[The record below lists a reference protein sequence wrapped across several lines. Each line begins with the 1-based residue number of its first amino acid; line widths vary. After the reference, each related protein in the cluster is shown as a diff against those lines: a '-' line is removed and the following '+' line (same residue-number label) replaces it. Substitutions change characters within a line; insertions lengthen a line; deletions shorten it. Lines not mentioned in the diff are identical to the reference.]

1 MNQNTIQRS
10 VCPYDCPDCCGL
22 LVEVENGKAIRVAGD
37 PAHSFTRGTLCPK
50 MAHYERTVHSD
61 KRIMTPLKR
70 VGKKGEGRFI
80 PIRWDE
86 AIAEIAER
94 WRAIIRDYGAEAILP
109 YSYAGT
115 MGTIGYSAGHAL
127 FYALGAT
134 SLDRTICAPAKSRGY
149 RDVMGATLPTAPQ
162 EAQKSDM
169 IVLWSISMLATDI
182 HFRHDIEIARKNGAK
197 IYCIDT
203 YRTKTADYADTFLC
217 PRPGT
222 DGALA
227 LGILHTLVQD
237 GLADRSFLE
246 QYVQGADALER
257 KVLPRYT
264 PEAVEAIAGITAGD
278 IRTFAH
284 AYGRARAPFIRL
296 GSGQSRYANGAMTT
310 RLITC
315 LPAFV
320 GAYAKKGGGLLTS
333 ASGSHAFDKSIIRR
347 PDLEKPGVRHINMCE
362 LGRALNDKDLIP
374 PVKALYIYSSN
385 PACTAPDQ
393 NQVLRGLQREDLFT
407 VVHERFL
414 TDTARYADIVLP
426 ATTSLESEDLYYS
439 YGHYTIQRA
448 RAVIPP
454 VGESKSNWQAA
465 CLLAKAMHLK
475 DSIFDKSEED
485 LVEELIDSTREAWPL
500 PLCDDALQQLSDCCP
515 VDLPLPRDYKMVFK
529 TPSGRIEIENP
540 RCQPPLPDYF
550 PPHGDDEPF
559 QLINAP
565 DMRILDSS
573 FNERDELT
581 RGNIMTLL
589 IHPDDAAARGLK
601 DGDPVIARNKRGHIH
616 FTLRLSGRVKRGT
629 LVTEGVWW
637 QAYTRDGNTNRLTSM
652 RLTDKDGGSTFY
664 DVCVD
669 IERA

>member
-1 MNQNTIQRS
+1 MNEIKPS

-22 LVEVENGKAIRVAGD
+22 LITVEDGKAVCVAGD
-37 PAHSFTRGTLCPK
+37 PEHAFTRGTLCPK
-50 MAHYERTVHSD
+50 MAHYERTVHSP
-61 KRIMTPLKR
+61 KRIMTPLR
-70 VGKKGEGRFI
+70 RIGQKGEGRFS
-80 PIRWDE
+80 PIGWDE
-86 AIAEIAER
+86 AIEEIARR
-94 WRAIIRDYGAEAILP
+94 WHGIIKEYGAEAILP

-162 EAQKSDM
+162 EAQHSDM

-182 HFRHDIEIARKNGAK
+182 HFRHDIEMARKRGAK
-197 IYCIDT
+197 VYCIDT
-203 YRTKTADYADTFLC
+203 YRTKTADYADAFLC

-227 LGILHTLVQD
+227 LAILHVLVRD
-237 GLADRSFLE
+237 GLADRAFLKE
-246 QYVQGADALER
+246 YVQGADELEQ
-257 KVLPRYT
+257 KVLPHYT
-264 PEAVEAIAGITAGD
+264 PEAAAAITGVPAAD
-278 IRTFAH
+278 IRAFAH
-284 AYGRARAPFIRL
+284 AYGNARAPFIRL
-296 GSGQSRYANGAMTT
+296 GSGQSRYVNGAMTS

-333 ASGSHAFDKSIIRR
+333 ASGSHAFDKNIIRR
-347 PDLEKPGVRHINMCE
+347 PDLEQRGVRHINMCE
-362 LGRALNDKDLIP
+362 LGRALNDPDLTP
-374 PVKALYIYSSN
+374 PIKALYIYSSN

-407 VVHERFL
+407 IVHERFL
-414 TDTARYADIVLP
+414 TDTTRYADIVLP

-465 CLLAKAMHLK
+465 RLLAKAMHLT
-475 DSIFDKSEED
+475 DPIFDQTEED
-485 LVEELIDSTREAWPL
+485 LVEALIASTKKAWPL
-500 PLCDDALQQLSDCCP
+500 PLTSEALQKLRDCLP
-515 VDLPLPRDYKMVFK
+515 VDLPLPEDYKLHFA
-529 TPSGRIEIENP
+529 TPSGKIEIKNP
-540 RCQPPLPDYF
+540 RCQPPLPDYL
-550 PPHGDDEPF
+550 PPHKNSEPF
-559 QLINAP
+559 HLINAP

-581 RGNIMTLL
+581 RDGIMTLL
-589 IHPDDAAARGLK
+589 IHPDDAAERGLQ
-601 DGDPVIARNKRGHIH
+601 DGDPVRARNDRGQAR
-616 FTLRLSGRVKRGT
+616 FTLRLSERVKRGT

-637 QAYTRDGNTNRLTSM
+637 QCYTKDGNTNRLTSM
-652 RLTDKDGGSTFY
+652 RLTDKEGGSTFY
-664 DVCVD
+664 DVSVT
-669 IERA
+669 IEKN

>member
-1 MNQNTIQRS
+1 MNEIKPS

-22 LVEVENGKAIRVAGD
+22 LITVENGKAVHVVGD
-37 PAHSFTRGTLCPK
+37 PAHAFTRGTLCPK
-50 MAHYERTVHSD
+50 MAHYERTVHSP
-61 KRIMTPLKR
+61 KRIMTPLR
-70 VGKKGEGRFI
+70 RIGQKGEGRFI
-80 PIRWDE
+80 PIGWEE
-86 AIAEIAER
+86 AIEEITGR
-94 WRAIIRDYGAEAILP
+94 WQSIIRDYGAEAILP

-162 EAQKSDM
+162 EAQHSDM

-182 HFRHDIEIARKNGAK
+182 HFRHDIEMARKRGARV
-197 IYCIDT
+197 YCIDT
-203 YRTKTADYADTFLC
+203 YRTKTADYADAFLC

-227 LGILHTLVQD
+227 LAILHVLVRD
-237 GLADRSFLE
+237 GLADRAFLKE
-246 QYVQGADALER
+246 YVQGADELEQ
-257 KVLPRYT
+257 KVLPHCT
-264 PEAVEAIAGITAGD
+264 PEAAAAITGVPAAD
-278 IRTFAH
+278 IRAFAH
-284 AYGRARAPFIRL
+284 AYGSARAPFIRL
-296 GSGQSRYANGAMTT
+296 GSGQSRYTNGAMTS

-333 ASGSHAFDKSIIRR
+333 ASGSHAFDKNIIRR
-347 PDLEKPGVRHINMCE
+347 PDLEHPGVRHINMCE
-362 LGRALNDKDLIP
+362 LGRALNDPDLTP
-374 PVKALYIYSSN
+374 PIKALYIYSSN

-414 TDTARYADIVLP
+414 TDTTRYADIVLP

-454 VGESKSNWQAA
+454 VGESKSNWQTAR
-465 CLLAKAMHLK
+465 LLAKAMHLT
-475 DSIFDKSEED
+475 DPIFAKTEED
-485 LVEELIDSTREAWPL
+485 LVEALIASTREAWPL
-500 PLCDDALQQLSDCCP
+500 PLTDEALQRLRDSHP
-515 VDLPLPRDYKMVFK
+515 VDLPLPEDYKLHFA
-529 TPSGRIEIENP
+529 TPSGKIEIQNP
-540 RCQPPLPDYF
+540 RCQPPLPDYL
-550 PPHGDDEPF
+550 PPHKNSEPF
-559 QLINAP
+559 HLINAP

-581 RGNIMTLL
+581 NGNIMTLL
-589 IHPDDAAARGLK
+589 IHPEDAAARGLQ
-601 DGDPVIARNKRGHIH
+601 DGDPVRARNQRGHAH
-616 FTLRLSGRVKRGT
+616 FILKLSDRVNRGT

-637 QAYTRDGNTNRLTSM
+637 QAYTKDGNINRLTSM

-664 DVCVD
+664 DVSID
-669 IERA
+669 IEKA

>member
-1 MNQNTIQRS
+1 MTEIKPS

-22 LVEVENGKAIRVAGD
+22 LITVEDGKAVCVAGD
-37 PAHSFTRGTLCPK
+37 PEHAFTRGTLCPK
-50 MAHYERTVHSD
+50 MAHYERTVHSP
-61 KRIMTPLKR
+61 KRIMTPLR
-70 VGKKGEGRFI
+70 RIGQKGEGRFI
-80 PIRWDE
+80 PIGWDE
-86 AIAEIAER
+86 AIEEIAGR
-94 WRAIIRDYGAEAILP
+94 WQSIIRDYGAEAILP

-162 EAQKSDM
+162 EAQHSDM

-182 HFRHDIEIARKNGAK
+182 HFRHDIEMARKRGARV
-197 IYCIDT
+197 YCIDT
-203 YRTKTADYADTFLC
+203 YRTKTADYADAFLC

-227 LGILHTLVQD
+227 LAILHVLVQD
-237 GLADRSFLE
+237 DLADRAFLKE
-246 QYVQGADALER
+246 YVQGADELEQ
-257 KVLPRYT
+257 KVLPHYT
-264 PEAVEAIAGITAGD
+264 PEAAAAITGVPAAA
-278 IRTFAH
+278 IRAFAH
-284 AYGRARAPFIRL
+284 AYGNARAPFIRL
-296 GSGQSRYANGAMTT
+296 GSGQSRYTNGAMTS

-333 ASGSHAFDKSIIRR
+333 ASGSHAFDKNIIRR
-347 PDLEKPGVRHINMCE
+347 PDLEQRGVRHINMCE
-362 LGRALNDKDLIP
+362 LGRALNDTDLTP

-393 NQVLRGLQREDLFT
+393 NQVLHGLQREDLFT

-414 TDTARYADIVLP
+414 TDTTRYADIVLP

-454 VGESKSNWQAA
+454 VGESKSNWQTVR
-465 CLLAKAMHLK
+465 LLAKAMHLT
-475 DSIFDKSEED
+475 DPIFTKTEED
-485 LVEELIDSTREAWPL
+485 LVEAIIDSTKKAWPL
-500 PLCDDALQQLSDCCP
+500 PLTGEALQRLRDSHP
-515 VDLPLPRDYKMVFK
+515 VDLPLPEDYKLHFA
-529 TPSGRIEIENP
+529 TPSGKIEIQNP
-540 RCQPPLPDYF
+540 RCQPPLPDYL
-550 PPHGDDEPF
+550 PPHKNSEPF
-559 QLINAP
+559 HLINAP

-581 RGNIMTLL
+581 NGNIMTLL
-589 IHPDDAAARGLK
+589 IHPQDAAARGLH
-601 DGDPVIARNKRGHIH
+601 DGDPVRAKNKRGHAH
-616 FTLRLSGRVKRGT
+616 FILKLSDRVNRGT

-637 QAYTRDGNTNRLTSM
+637 QAYTKDGNTNRLTSM

-664 DVCVD
+664 DVSVT
-669 IERA
+669 IEKA

>member
-1 MNQNTIQRS
+1 MTEIKPS

-22 LVEVENGKAIRVAGD
+22 LITVEDGKAVRVAGD
-37 PAHSFTRGTLCPK
+37 PEHAFTRGTLCPK
-50 MAHYERTVHSD
+50 MAHYERTVHSA

-70 VGKKGEGRFI
+70 TGRKGEGCFA
-80 PIRWDE
+80 PISWDE
-86 AIAEIAER
+86 AIAEIARR
-94 WRAIIRDYGAEAILP
+94 WQSIIHDYGAEAILP

-162 EAQKSDM
+162 EAQHSDM
-169 IVLWSISMLATDI
+169 IILWSISMLATDI
-182 HFRHDIEIARKNGAK
+182 HFRHDIEIARRNGAK
-197 IYCIDT
+197 VYCIDT
-203 YRTKTADYADTFLC
+203 YRTRTADYADAFLC

-227 LGILHTLVQD
+227 LAVLRVLVRD
-237 GLADRSFLE
+237 GLADRTFLKE
-246 QYVQGADALER
+246 YVQGADELEQ
-257 KVLPRYT
+257 KILPHYT
-264 PEAVEAIAGITAGD
+264 PEAAAAITGVPAAD
-278 IRTFAH
+278 IRAFAH
-284 AYGRARAPFIRL
+284 AYGNARAPFIRL
-296 GSGQSRYANGAMTT
+296 GSGQSRYVNGAMTS

-333 ASGSHAFDKSIIRR
+333 ASGSHAFDKDIVRR
-347 PDLEKPGVRHINMCE
+347 PDLEQRGVRHINMCE
-362 LGRALNDKDLIP
+362 LGRALNDDALEP
-374 PVKALYIYSSN
+374 PIKALYIYSSN

-414 TDTARYADIVLP
+414 TDTTRYADIVLP

-465 CLLAKAMHLK
+465 CLLARAMHLQ
-475 DSIFDKSEED
+475 DPIFQKTEED
-485 LVEELIDSTREAWPL
+485 LVEALIDSISKAWPL
-500 PLCDDALQQLSDCCP
+500 PLTSEEFQWLRDCRP
-515 VDLPLPRDYKMVFK
+515 VDLPLPEGYKLRFA
-529 TPSGRIEIENP
+529 TPSGKIEIENP
-540 RCQPPLPDYF
+540 VCQPPLPDYL
-550 PPHGDDEPF
+550 PPHRDSEPF
-559 QLINAP
+559 HLINAP
-565 DMRILDSS
+565 DMRVLDSS

-581 RGNIMTLL
+581 RGSIMTLL
-589 IHPDDAAARGLK
+589 IHPDDAAARGLQ
-601 DGDPVIARNKRGHIH
+601 DGDPVRARNRRGHTH
-616 FTLRLSGRVKRGT
+616 FILKLSNRVRRGT
-629 LVTEGVWW
+629 LVTEGIWW
-637 QAYTRDGNTNRLTSM
+637 QAYTQDGNTNRLTFM

-664 DVCVD
+664 DISVD
-669 IERA
+669 IEKA

>member
-1 MNQNTIQRS
+1 MNEIKPS

-22 LVEVENGKAIRVAGD
+22 LITVEDGKAVCVAGD
-37 PAHSFTRGTLCPK
+37 PEHAFTRGTLCPK
-50 MAHYERTVHSD
+50 MAHYERTVHSA

-70 VGKKGEGRFI
+70 VGQKGEGRFS
-80 PIRWDE
+80 PIGWDE
-86 AIAEIAER
+86 AIEEIARR
-94 WRAIIRDYGAEAILP
+94 WHGIIKEYGAEAILP

-162 EAQKSDM
+162 EAQHSDM

-182 HFRHDIEIARKNGAK
+182 HFRHDIEMARKRGAK
-197 IYCIDT
+197 VYCIDT
-203 YRTKTADYADTFLC
+203 YRTKTADYADAFLC

-227 LGILHTLVQD
+227 LAILHVLVQD
-237 GLADRSFLE
+237 DLADRAFLKE
-246 QYVQGADALER
+246 YVQGADELEQ
-257 KVLPRYT
+257 KVLPHYT
-264 PEAVEAIAGITAGD
+264 LEAAAAITGVPAAA
-278 IRTFAH
+278 IRAFAH
-284 AYGRARAPFIRL
+284 AYGNARAPFIRL
-296 GSGQSRYANGAMTT
+296 GSGQSRYTNGAMTS

-333 ASGSHAFDKSIIRR
+333 ASGSHAFDKNIIRR
-347 PDLEKPGVRHINMCE
+347 PDLEQRGVRHINMCE
-362 LGRALNDKDLIP
+362 LGRALNDPDLTP
-374 PVKALYIYSSN
+374 PIKALYIYSSN

-414 TDTARYADIVLP
+414 TDTTRYADIVLP

-454 VGESKSNWQAA
+454 VGESKSNWQTAR
-465 CLLAKAMHLK
+465 LLAKAMHLT
-475 DSIFDKSEED
+475 DPIFDQTEED
-485 LVEELIDSTREAWPL
+485 LVEALIASTKKAWPL
-500 PLCDDALQQLSDCCP
+500 PLSSEALQKLRDCLP
-515 VDLPLPRDYKMVFK
+515 VDLPLPEDYKLHFA
-529 TPSGRIEIENP
+529 TPSGKIEIKNP
-540 RCQPPLPDYF
+540 RCQPPLPDYL
-550 PPHGDDEPF
+550 PPHKNSEPF
-559 QLINAP
+559 HLINAP

-581 RGNIMTLL
+581 RDGIMTLL
-589 IHPDDAAARGLK
+589 IHPEDAAARGLQ
-601 DGDPVIARNKRGHIH
+601 DGDPVRARNQRGHAH
-616 FTLRLSGRVKRGT
+616 FTLKLSDCVNRGT

-637 QAYTRDGNTNRLTSM
+637 QAYTKDGNTNRLTSM

-664 DVCVD
+664 DVSID
-669 IERA
+669 IEKA

>member
-1 MNQNTIQRS
+1 MTEIKPS

-22 LVEVENGKAIRVAGD
+22 LITVEDGKAVRVAGD
-37 PAHSFTRGTLCPK
+37 PEHAFTRGTLCPK
-50 MAHYERTVHSD
+50 MAHYERTVHSA
-61 KRIMTPLKR
+61 KRILTPLRR
-70 VGKKGEGRFI
+70 VGQKGEGRFI
-80 PIRWDE
+80 PIGWDE
-86 AIAEIAER
+86 AIEEIAGR
-94 WRAIIRDYGAEAILP
+94 WQSIIRDYGAEAILP

-162 EAQKSDM
+162 EAQHSDM

-182 HFRHDIEIARKNGAK
+182 HFRHDIEMARKRGAK
-197 IYCIDT
+197 VYCIDT
-203 YRTKTADYADTFLC
+203 YRTKTADYADAFLC

-227 LGILHTLVQD
+227 LAILHVLVRD
-237 GLADRSFLE
+237 GLADRAFLKE
-246 QYVQGADALER
+246 YVQGADELEQ
-257 KVLPRYT
+257 KVLPHYT
-264 PEAVEAIAGITAGD
+264 PEAAAAITGVPAAD
-278 IRTFAH
+278 IRAFAH
-284 AYGRARAPFIRL
+284 AYGSARAPFIRL
-296 GSGQSRYANGAMTT
+296 GSGQSRYTNGAMTS

-333 ASGSHAFDKSIIRR
+333 ASGSHAFDKNIIRR
-347 PDLEKPGVRHINMCE
+347 PDLEQRGVRHINMCE
-362 LGRALNDKDLIP
+362 LGRALNDIDLTP
-374 PVKALYIYSSN
+374 PIKALYIYSSN

-414 TDTARYADIVLP
+414 TDTTRYADIVLP

-454 VGESKSNWQAA
+454 VGESKSNWQTAR
-465 CLLAKAMHLK
+465 LLAKAMHLT
-475 DSIFDKSEED
+475 DPIFAKTEED
-485 LVEELIDSTREAWPL
+485 LVEALIASTKKAWPL
-500 PLCDDALQQLSDCCP
+500 PLTGEALQRLRDCHP
-515 VDLPLPRDYKMVFK
+515 VDLPLPADYKLHFA
-529 TPSGRIEIENP
+529 TPSGKIEIKNP
-540 RCQPPLPDYF
+540 RCQPPLPDYL
-550 PPHGDDEPF
+550 PPHKNSEPF
-559 QLINAP
+559 HLINAP

-581 RGNIMTLL
+581 NGNIMTLL
-589 IHPDDAAARGLK
+589 IHPQDAAARGLH
-601 DGDPVIARNKRGHIH
+601 DGDPVRAKNKRGHAH
-616 FTLRLSGRVKRGT
+616 FILKLSDRVNRGT

-637 QAYTRDGNTNRLTSM
+637 QAYTKDGNTNRLTSM

-664 DVCVD
+664 DVSVT
-669 IERA
+669 IEKA

>member
-1 MNQNTIQRS
+1 MTEIKPS

-22 LVEVENGKAIRVAGD
+22 LITVEDGKAVRVAGD
-37 PAHSFTRGTLCPK
+37 PEHAFTRGTLCPK
-50 MAHYERTVHSD
+50 MAHYERTVHSA
-61 KRIMTPLKR
+61 KRILTPLR
-70 VGKKGEGRFI
+70 RIGQKGEGRFI
-80 PIRWDE
+80 PIGWDE
-86 AIAEIAER
+86 AIEEIAGR
-94 WRAIIRDYGAEAILP
+94 WQSIIRDYGAEAILP

-162 EAQKSDM
+162 EAQHSDM

-182 HFRHDIEIARKNGAK
+182 HFRHDIEMARKRGAK
-197 IYCIDT
+197 VYCIDT
-203 YRTKTADYADTFLC
+203 YRTKTADYADAFLC

-227 LGILHTLVQD
+227 LAILHVLVQD
-237 GLADRSFLE
+237 GLADRAFLKE
-246 QYVQGADALER
+246 YVQGADELEQ
-257 KVLPRYT
+257 KVLPHYT
-264 PEAVEAIAGITAGD
+264 PEDAAAITGVPAAD
-278 IRTFAH
+278 IRAFAH
-284 AYGRARAPFIRL
+284 AYGNARAPFIRL
-296 GSGQSRYANGAMTT
+296 GSGQSRYVNGAMTS

-333 ASGSHAFDKSIIRR
+333 ASGSHAFDKNIIRR
-347 PDLEKPGVRHINMCE
+347 PDLEHPGVRHINMCE
-362 LGRALNDKDLIP
+362 LGRALNDPDLTP

-414 TDTARYADIVLP
+414 TDTTRYADIVLP

-454 VGESKSNWQAA
+454 VGESKSNWQTAR
-465 CLLAKAMHLK
+465 LLAKAMHLT
-475 DSIFDKSEED
+475 DPIFDQTEED
-485 LVEELIDSTREAWPL
+485 LVEALIASTKKAWPL
-500 PLCDDALQQLSDCCP
+500 PLSSEALQKLRDCLP
-515 VDLPLPRDYKMVFK
+515 VDLPLPEDYKLHFA
-529 TPSGRIEIENP
+529 TPSGKIEIKNP
-540 RCQPPLPDYF
+540 RCQPPLPDYL
-550 PPHGDDEPF
+550 PPHKNSEPF
-559 QLINAP
+559 HLINAP

-589 IHPDDAAARGLK
+589 IHPEDAAARGLQ
-601 DGDPVIARNKRGHIH
+601 DGDPVRARNQRGHAH
-616 FTLRLSGRVKRGT
+616 FTLKLSDCVNRGT

-637 QAYTRDGNTNRLTSM
+637 QAYTKDGNTNRLTSM

-664 DVCVD
+664 DVSID
-669 IERA
+669 IEKA

>member
-1 MNQNTIQRS
+1 MTEIKPS

-22 LVEVENGKAIRVAGD
+22 LITVEDGKAVRVAGD
-37 PAHSFTRGTLCPK
+37 PEHAFTRGTLCPK
-50 MAHYERTVHSD
+50 MAHYERTVHSA
-61 KRIMTPLKR
+61 KRILTPLRR
-70 VGKKGEGRFI
+70 VGQKGEGRFI
-80 PIRWDE
+80 PIGWDE
-86 AIAEIAER
+86 AIEEIAGR
-94 WRAIIRDYGAEAILP
+94 WQSIIRDYGAEAILP

-162 EAQKSDM
+162 EAQHSDM

-182 HFRHDIEIARKNGAK
+182 HFRHDIEMARKRGAK
-197 IYCIDT
+197 VYCIDT
-203 YRTKTADYADTFLC
+203 YRTKTADYADAFLC

-227 LGILHTLVQD
+227 LAILHVLVRD
-237 GLADRSFLE
+237 GLADRAFLKE
-246 QYVQGADALER
+246 YVQGADELEQ
-257 KVLPRYT
+257 KVLPHYT
-264 PEAVEAIAGITAGD
+264 PEAAAAITGVPAAD
-278 IRTFAH
+278 IRAFAH
-284 AYGRARAPFIRL
+284 AYGSARAPFIRL
-296 GSGQSRYANGAMTT
+296 GSGQSRYVNGAMTS

-333 ASGSHAFDKSIIRR
+333 ASGSHAFDKNIIRR
-347 PDLEKPGVRHINMCE
+347 PDLEPPGVRHINMCE
-362 LGRALNDKDLIP
+362 LGRALNDPDLTP
-374 PVKALYIYSSN
+374 PIKALYIYSSN

-414 TDTARYADIVLP
+414 TDTTRYADIVLP

-454 VGESKSNWQAA
+454 VGESKSNWHTAR
-465 CLLAKAMHLK
+465 LLAKAMHLT
-475 DSIFDKSEED
+475 DPIFTKTEED
-485 LVEELIDSTREAWPL
+485 LVEAIIDSTKKAWPL
-500 PLCDDALQQLSDCCP
+500 PLTGEALQRLRDSHP
-515 VDLPLPRDYKMVFK
+515 VDLPLPEDYKLHFA
-529 TPSGRIEIENP
+529 TPSGKIEIQNP
-540 RCQPPLPDYF
+540 RCQPPLPDYL
-550 PPHGDDEPF
+550 PPHKNSEPF
-559 QLINAP
+559 HLINAP

-581 RGNIMTLL
+581 NGNIMTLL
-589 IHPDDAAARGLK
+589 IHPQDAAARGLH
-601 DGDPVIARNKRGHIH
+601 DGDPVRAKNKRGHAH
-616 FTLRLSGRVKRGT
+616 FILKLSDRVNRGT

-637 QAYTRDGNTNRLTSM
+637 QAYTKDGNTNRLTSM

-664 DVCVD
+664 DVSVT
-669 IERA
+669 IEKA

>member
-1 MNQNTIQRS
+1 MTEIKPS

-22 LVEVENGKAIRVAGD
+22 LITVEDGKAVCVAGD
-37 PAHSFTRGTLCPK
+37 PEHAFTRGTLCPK
-50 MAHYERTVHSD
+50 MAHYERTVHSP
-61 KRIMTPLKR
+61 KRIMTPLR
-70 VGKKGEGRFI
+70 RIGQKGEGRFS
-80 PIRWDE
+80 PIGWDE
-86 AIAEIAER
+86 AIEEIARR
-94 WRAIIRDYGAEAILP
+94 WHGIIKEYGAEAILP

-162 EAQKSDM
+162 EAQHSDM

-182 HFRHDIEIARKNGAK
+182 HFRHDIEMARKRGAK
-197 IYCIDT
+197 VYCIDT
-203 YRTKTADYADTFLC
+203 YRTKTADYADAFLC

-227 LGILHTLVQD
+227 LAILHVLVRD
-237 GLADRSFLE
+237 GLADRAFLKE
-246 QYVQGADALER
+246 YVQGADELEQ
-257 KVLPRYT
+257 KVLPHYT
-264 PEAVEAIAGITAGD
+264 PEDAAAITGVPAAD
-278 IRTFAH
+278 IRAFAH
-284 AYGRARAPFIRL
+284 AYGNARAPFIRL
-296 GSGQSRYANGAMTT
+296 GSGQSRYVNGAMTS

-333 ASGSHAFDKSIIRR
+333 ASGSHAFDKNIIRR
-347 PDLEKPGVRHINMCE
+347 PDLEQRGVRHINMCE
-362 LGRALNDKDLIP
+362 LGRALNDTDLTP

-393 NQVLRGLQREDLFT
+393 NQVLHGLQREDLFT

-414 TDTARYADIVLP
+414 TDTTRYADIVLP

-454 VGESKSNWQAA
+454 VGESKSNWQTAR
-465 CLLAKAMHLK
+465 LLAKAMHLT
-475 DSIFDKSEED
+475 DPIFAKTEED
-485 LVEELIDSTREAWPL
+485 LVEALIASTKKAWPL
-500 PLCDDALQQLSDCCP
+500 PLTGEALQRLRDCHP
-515 VDLPLPRDYKMVFK
+515 VDLPLPADYKLHFA
-529 TPSGRIEIENP
+529 TPSGKIEIKNP
-540 RCQPPLPDYF
+540 RCQPPLPDYL
-550 PPHGDDEPF
+550 PPHKNSEPF
-559 QLINAP
+559 HLINAP

-581 RGNIMTLL
+581 RDGIMTLL
-589 IHPDDAAARGLK
+589 IHPEDAAARGLQ
-601 DGDPVIARNKRGHIH
+601 DGDPVRARNQRGHAH
-616 FTLRLSGRVKRGT
+616 FTLKLSDCVNRGT

-637 QAYTRDGNTNRLTSM
+637 QAYTKDGNTNRLTSM

-664 DVCVD
+664 DVSID
-669 IERA
+669 IEKA